1 VKNFSMRLIAIIS
14 STVVITGGL
23 SSVAVSGVANEIAST
38 SVQTGA
44 SEKGFVSLYFS
55 PKYTAKLFKAGVFF
69 YGNNNA
75 QAQMGDS
82 NGLAAVFPL
91 LKGSSVGWRKNKIS
105 VGSGNGNINLFN
117 GPAETTAGLDSLVIR
132 QAGDT
137 GTIHARLLGTYSQQ
151 GGQFSQSL
159 PVFTLAKVRIKTT
172 ATGWN
177 MKAQMSMTHRGADTL
192 NKLLDTRFFQGG
204 QGVGTLITEF
214 TGNPKLVGGMT
225 TCDKNTLR
233 QAVET
238 VVASTK
244 TNTKVISIDGI
255 ECANGWAV
263 VFPVIGETKNDPEA
277 YEYTQVF
284 QAEGQ
289 FWIPADK
296 DTVCGT
302 VNSDMP
308 MAYPSD
314 AQVPKRIW
322 SSACNTN

>member
-1 VKNFSMRLIAIIS
+1 
-14 STVVITGGL
+14 
-23 SSVAVSGVANEIAST
+23 
-38 SVQTGA
+38 
-44 SEKGFVSLYFS
+44 
-55 PKYTAKLFKAGVFF
+55 
-69 YGNNNA
+69 
-75 QAQMGDS
+75 
-82 NGLAAVFPL
+82 
-91 LKGSSVGWRKNKIS
+91 
-105 VGSGNGNINLFN
+105 
-117 GPAETTAGLDSLVIR
+117 
-132 QAGDT
+132 
-137 GTIHARLLGTYSQQ
+137 
-151 GGQFSQSL
+151 
-159 PVFTLAKVRIKTT
+159 
-172 ATGWN
+172 
-177 MKAQMSMTHRGADTL
+177 
-192 NKLLDTRFFQGG
+192 
-204 QGVGTLITEF
+204 
-214 TGNPKLVGGMT
+214 MT
-225 TCDKNTLR
+225 TCDKKTLR

>member
-1 VKNFSMRLIAIIS
+1 MKKFSVRLIAIIS
-14 STVVITGGL
+14 STVVVTGGL
-23 SSVAVSGVANEIAST
+23 SSVAVSGVANEIVST
-38 SVQTGA
+38 SVQTVA

-55 PKYTAKLFKAGVFF
+55 STYTAKLFKAGVFF
-69 YGNNNA
+69 YGNNDA

-91 LKGSSVGWRKNKIS
+91 LEGSSVGWLKKKIS

-117 GPAETTAGLDSLVIR
+117 GPAETTAGLSSIVIR

-137 GTIHARLLGTYSQQ
+137 GTIHARLVGPWSQQ
-151 GGQFSQSL
+151 SGQFSQSL

-172 ATGWN
+172 TTGWN
-177 MKAQMSMTHRGADTL
+177 MKAQMSMTNRGADTL

-204 QGVGTLITEF
+204 QRVGTLSTEF

-233 QAVET
+233 PAVEA

-244 TNTKVISIDGI
+244 TNTKLISIDGL
-255 ECANGWAV
+255 ECAKSWAV
-263 VFPVIGETKNDPEA
+263 VFPVVGETKNDPEA
-277 YEYTQVF
+277 YEYTQIF

-302 VNSDMP
+302 MNPDMP
-308 MAYPSD
+308 IAYPSD

>member
-1 VKNFSMRLIAIIS
+1 MRLIAIIS
-14 STVVITGGL
+14 STAVITGGL
-23 SSVAVSGVANEIAST
+23 SLVAVSGEANEIAPAP
-38 SVQTGA
+38 VQTQA
-44 SEKGFVSLYFS
+44 TKKGYVELAFG
-55 PKYTAKLFKAGVFF
+55 PKYTAKLFKSGVFF

-82 NGLAAVFPL
+82 GGLGAVFPL
-91 LKGSSVGWRKNKIS
+91 SEGSSVGWLKKKIS
-105 VGSGNGNINLFN
+105 VGSENGNISLFN

-132 QAGDT
+132 QAADT

-204 QGVGTLITEF
+204 ERVGTLFTEF

-233 QAVET
+233 PAVEA
-238 VVASTK
+238 VVASMGA
-244 TNTKVISIDGI
+244 NTKLISIDGI
-255 ECANGWAV
+255 ECANDWAV
-263 VFPVIGETKNDPEA
+263 VFPVVGETKNDPDA
-277 YEYTQVF
+277 YEYTQIF

-296 DTVCGT
+296 GTVCGT
-302 VNSDMP
+302 VNSDKP
-308 MAYPSD
+308 LTYPSD

-322 SSACNTN
+322 SSACDTN